1 MPVLILCLAGRISC
15 SGEDCEMSEIN
26 TDYIVHEHDVVVIGA
41 GGAGLRAAIEASQNG
56 ASVAMICKSMLGKA
70 HTVMAEGGAA
80 AALGNA
86 DPRDNWQ
93 MHFRDTMKGGKYLND
108 WRMAKIHA
116 QQAADR
122 IRELET
128 WGAVFDRTPEGKTNQ
143 RNFGGHTYPRLAHIG
158 DATGLELIRTLQEK
172 GVHMGMD
179 VFMEYTVR
187 RLFQSDGHVTG
198 CFAYDRNDGS
208 LHVFKAK
215 TIILA
220 TGGITRCW
228 AVCSGSWEYTG
239 EGHALAYWSGAE
251 MGDMEFV
258 QFHPTGMIWPPSVKG
273 ILVTEGVRGEGGIL
287 RNSEGERFMFNYVP
301 EMYKSEFADTEK
313 EALEWVDEI
322 IAGKL
327 ATVRRPPELL
337 TRDVVAKAI
346 NSEKDAGR
354 ASEHG
359 GAYLDISWRDEEQVK
374 KKLPGMYHQF
384 KELAAVDITKTPM
397 EVGPTAHYVMGGVK
411 VHPETQEST
420 VGRLYAA
427 GEAATGMHGANRLGG
442 NSLTDLLVFGK
453 IAGENAAAVAAD
465 IDGFTEIDEAEIADV
480 IAETLAPFNR
490 EGGENPAKV
499 VEDLRE
505 MMQKKVGIIRT
516 KVLLEESLSDLDKLE
531 SRATA
536 TSPGGSRIYNPGWH
550 QALELS
556 AMLDVSRMCAL
567 AALHREESRGGHTR
581 DDFPVPDYS
590 HWGKINSVISMDE
603 AGAMNIEYRRYPS
616 INPELKALL
625 DEADLH
631 EEE

>member
-1 MPVLILCLAGRISC
+1 MT
-15 SGEDCEMSEIN
+15 EDY
-26 TDYIVHEHDVVVIGA
+26 TVHEHDVVIIGA

-80 AALGNA
+80 AALGNK

-93 MHFRDTMKGGKYLND
+93 THFRDTMKGGKYLND

-116 QQAADR
+116 QQSPDR

-128 WGAVFDRTPEGKTNQ
+128 WGAIFDRTPEGLTNQ

-172 GVHMGMD
+172 GIHMGMD
-179 VFMEYTVR
+179 VFMEFTVR
-187 RLFQSDGHVTG
+187 RLFTSNGKVTG
-198 CFAYDRNDGS
+198 CFAYDRNNGT

-215 TIILA
+215 TIVLA

-239 EGHALAYWSGAE
+239 EGHALAYWAGAE
-251 MGDMEFV
+251 IGDMEFV

-273 ILVTEGVRGEGGIL
+273 ILVTEGVRGEGGML
-287 RNSEGERFMFNYVP
+287 TNAKDERFMFNYVP
-301 EMYKSEFADTEK
+301 EMYKDEFADTEE
-313 EALEWVDEI
+313 EAQGWVEEVI
-322 IAGKL
+322 SGQL
-327 ATVRRPPELL
+327 ATKRRPPELL

-346 NSEKDAGR
+346 NSEREAGR

-359 GAYLDISWRDEEQVK
+359 GAYLDISWRDPEEVK

-384 KELAAVDITKTPM
+384 KELAAVDITKQRM

-420 VGRLYAA
+420 ISGLFAA
-427 GEAATGMHGANRLGG
+427 GEAATGLHGANRLGG
-442 NSLTDLLVFGK
+442 NSLSDLIVFGK
-453 IAGENAAAVAAD
+453 IAGEQAALRASQIND
-465 IDGFTEIDEAEIADV
+465 FEEIDATEIADV
-480 IAETLAPFNR
+480 IDETLAPLNR
-490 EGGENPAKV
+490 ENGENPAKV

-505 MMQKKVGIIRT
+505 MMQEKVGIIRT
-516 KVLLEESLSDLDKLE
+516 GKLLEEALDDLDKLE
-531 SRATA
+531 SRASI

-550 QALELS
+550 QALEIG
-556 AMLDVSRMCAL
+556 AMIDVSRMCAL
-567 AALHREESRGGHTR
+567 AALEREESRGGHTR
-581 DDFPVPDYS
+581 DDFPTPDYK
-590 HWGKINSVISMDE
+590 HWGKINSVISIQSDGTM
-603 AGAMNIEYRRYPS
+603 AIEHRKYPPIDS
-616 INPELKALL
+616 ELRELL
-625 DEADLH
+625 DAVDLH
-631 EEE
+631 EED

>member
-1 MPVLILCLAGRISC
+1 
-15 SGEDCEMSEIN
+15 MSEIN

-56 ASVAMICKSMLGKA
+56 ARVAMICKSMLGKA

-93 MHFRDTMKGGKYLND
+93 IHFRDTMKGGKYLND

-128 WGAVFDRTPEGKTNQ
+128 WGAVFDRTPKGKTNQ

-239 EGHALAYWSGAE
+239 EGHALAYWAGAE

-359 GAYLDISWRDEEQVK
+359 GAYLDISWRDEEQIK

-397 EVGPTAHYVMGGVK
+397 EVGPTAHYVMGGIK

-420 VGRLYAA
+420 IGRLYAA
-427 GEAATGMHGANRLGG
+427 GEASTGLHGANRLGG
-442 NSLTDLLVFGK
+442 NSLSDLLVFGK
-453 IAGENAAAVAAD
+453 IAGENAAEVAAN
-465 IDGFTEIDEAEIADV
+465 IDGYTEIDEAEIADV

-499 VEDLRE
+499 VGDLRE
-505 MMQKKVGIIRT
+505 MMQNKVGIIRT
-516 KVLLEESLSDLDKLE
+516 KTLLEESLSDLDKLE
-531 SRATA
+531 SRANT

-603 AGAMNIEYRRYPS
+603 AGAMNIEYRRYPP

-625 DEADLH
+625 DTADLH